1 MLITTPR
8 YKIPRTTAAAIVLW
22 PLLALWIFI
31 PFPVIVE
38 ILQNIVLR
46 PLPFTVA
53 LFLLP
58 RFGLLRTFLPLR
70 FPHPPLGNR
79 LLRAEQFLRTFRCII
94 TPPLN
99 PIRVQTIR
107 DPRKLAL

>member
-22 PLLALWIFI
+22 PFLALWIFV

-38 ILQNIVLR
+38 MLHKIVLR

-53 LFLLP
+53 PFLLP
-58 RFGLLRTFLPLR
+58 RFGLLRTFLSLR
-70 FPHPPLGNR
+70 FPHAPIGNR
-79 LLRAEQFLRTFRCII
+79 LLPAEQFLRTFRCII

-99 PIRVQTIR
+99 PIRIQAIR
-107 DPRKLAL
+107 DPRKPAL